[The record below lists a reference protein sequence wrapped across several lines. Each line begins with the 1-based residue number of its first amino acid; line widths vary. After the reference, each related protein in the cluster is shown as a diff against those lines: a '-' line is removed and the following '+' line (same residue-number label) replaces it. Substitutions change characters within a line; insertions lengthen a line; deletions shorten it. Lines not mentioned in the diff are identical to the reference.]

1 MTTAPILFIWTGE
14 AFWPLG
20 NAMRKVCDEHY
31 VIGAKYRLVE
41 HQDRSTKSHNHYFAS
56 LSEAWKNLPELMS
69 ERLPSP
75 EHLRKYALIKIGLYD
90 SRSIL
95 ASSKAQARELARFI
109 QPMDEF
115 SLVTTAENTVTIYTA
130 KSQSTKAMS
139 RADFAKSKQDV
150 LDFVA
155 SLIGA
160 TPKQLTDNAKEAA
173 Q

>member
-1 MTTAPILFIWTGE
+1 MTTTPILFIWNGE

-20 NAMRKVCDEHY
+20 SQSRKQCDEHY
-31 VIGAKYRLVE
+31 VVGAKYRK
-41 HQDRSTKSHNHYFAS
+41 THNHYFAA

-69 ERLPSP
+69 ERFPTP

-90 SRSIL
+90 SRSIV
-95 ASSKAQARELARFI
+95 AANKTQARELARFI

-115 SLVTTAENTVTIYTA
+115 SIVTTQDNTVTIYTA
-130 KSQSTKAMS
+130 KSQSARAMS
-139 RADFAKSKQDV
+139 RADFAKSKQAV

-155 SLIGA
+155 GLIG
-160 TPKQLTDNAKEAA
+160 TSPNQLTQNIKEAA